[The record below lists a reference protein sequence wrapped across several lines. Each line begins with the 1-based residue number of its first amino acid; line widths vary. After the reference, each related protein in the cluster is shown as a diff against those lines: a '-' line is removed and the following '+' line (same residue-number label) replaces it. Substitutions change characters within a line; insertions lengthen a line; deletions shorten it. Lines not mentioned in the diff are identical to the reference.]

1 MNNDQQMNNNQPSRE
16 ELDAAT
22 ALLEQRRQAAQH
34 YQEAQRARTNET
46 NGTPDGD
53 TPVDQTGDRTGQET
67 PNGRAQQPDTHETD
81 RQKDSS
87 FLLRAA
93 QLAQE
98 KGNAKEAK
106 ALLRSLAT
114 LFPEPSVPKQ
124 TPPETPGALPSGE
137 GETPAQ
143 VEREPKPVGQIVKV
157 GFVLYIVGEVP
168 DHCHAGLPSF
178 YDTNVKAMR
187 GSIPLTIFNP
197 IWQREAAAYQAEKKT
212 IDRPNSEE
220 RRHTSLPAPGE
231 WTQSY
236 AQWSRNYQNFIA
248 TLKEVYCFQI
258 FSEWFRIHRDR
269 CDQLMRRE
277 GFCAGFRYDLAV
289 RANAFQ

>member
-46 NGTPDGD
+46 NGTPD
-53 TPVDQTGDRTGQET
+53 VDQTGDRTGQET

-143 VEREPKPVGQIVKV
+143 VEQEPKPRQDETKKSVSLITLTFLAEGRTTSTLTLALKKPTTAATDTATQGPEVAT
-157 GFVLYIVGEVP
+157 VLNNDP
-168 DHCHAGLPSF
+168 DKTS
-178 YDTNVKAMR
+178 T
-187 GSIPLTIFNP
+187 
-197 IWQREAAAYQAEKKT
+197 KT
-212 IDRPNSEE
+212 ITEHQETTAIPTNRQGSREE
-220 RRHTSLPAPGE
+220 KITEVNIKREDMGTKTDQEAEPAVINP
-231 WTQSY
+231 
-236 AQWSRNYQNFIA
+236 
-248 TLKEVYCFQI
+248 
-258 FSEWFRIHRDR
+258 HRDR
-269 CDQLMRRE
+269 DRTRQEVGSVLSRSLPVHPTTPPL
-277 GFCAGFRYDLAV
+277 FKLPTAILH
-289 RANAFQ
+289 